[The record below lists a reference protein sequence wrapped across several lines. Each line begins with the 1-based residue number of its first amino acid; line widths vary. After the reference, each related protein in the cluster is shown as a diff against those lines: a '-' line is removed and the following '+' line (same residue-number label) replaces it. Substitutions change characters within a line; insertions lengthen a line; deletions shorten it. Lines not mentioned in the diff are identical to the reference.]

1 MNLRL
6 PAAIGMIALAFAS
19 CGEKKTTVTTTT
31 VATTEG
37 LPLTGTWKL
46 AYSKMIKN
54 GDTSTTYPVAGK
66 QTEMIKMFNGSHFS
80 FFSHDLK
87 KGADS
92 ATAAYSSGAGTYTLT
107 GDQYEEHLQYC
118 SFRGWED
125 KHFTFTLTLQNDTLL
140 QRGIEK
146 IDSLH
151 VNHEIVEA
159 YTRVR

>member
-6 PAAIGMIALAFAS
+6 PVAIGIIACTLAS
-19 CGEKKTTVTTTT
+19 CGEKKAT
-31 VATTEG
+31 VATTEV

-54 GDTSTTYPVAGK
+54 GDTSTTYPVPGK
-66 QTEMIKMFNGSHFS
+66 PNEMIKMFNGSHFS
-80 FFSHDLK
+80 FFSHDLS
-87 KGADS
+87 KGSDS
-92 ATAAYSSGAGTYTLT
+92 ATAAFSAGAGTYTLT
-107 GDQYEEHLQYC
+107 GDKYEEHLQYC

-125 KHFTFTLTLQNDTLL
+125 KHFSFTLTLQNDTLI

-146 IDSLH
+146 IDSLN

-159 YTRVR
+159 YTRLR